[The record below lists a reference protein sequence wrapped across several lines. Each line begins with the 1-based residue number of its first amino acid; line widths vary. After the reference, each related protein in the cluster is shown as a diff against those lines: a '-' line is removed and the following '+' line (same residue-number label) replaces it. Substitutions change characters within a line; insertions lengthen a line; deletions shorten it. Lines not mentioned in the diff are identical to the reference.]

1 MKKIIFI
8 ITLWMILVETVYAGS
23 INVKPLLDS
32 AYTAYKKGNYEK
44 SIQLYQQIEKNGL
57 TSAYLLYN
65 MGNAY
70 FRTHQIGK
78 AILYYERA
86 LMLNP
91 SDVDILHNLQY
102 ANTFVSDKINELPKP
117 FYESWFN
124 SLTNLFS
131 ANEWAWIALFSFLL
145 TLLLIYLNFLTISSF
160 ISRTIKVAVFTF
172 GFVFLIAIVASYFTY
187 QSHSAQN
194 KAIIIT
200 ETVEV
205 KNSPDENGTT
215 LFVIHE
221 GTKIIITDEFEEWS
235 EIRLL
240 DGNTGWLKQ
249 TNFER
254 I

>member
-8 ITLWMILVETVYAGS
+8 ITLWIILFETVNAGP
-23 INVKPLLDS
+23 INVKPILDS
-32 AYTAYKKGNYEK
+32 AYTAYKNGNYEK
-44 SIQLYQQIEKNGL
+44 CIQFYQQIEKNGL

-70 FRTHQIGK
+70 FRTNQIGK

-102 ANTFVSDKINELPKP
+102 ANTFVTDKINELPKP
-117 FYESWFN
+117 FYESWFI

-131 ANEWAWIALFSFLL
+131 ANSWAWLAIFSFLHIL
-145 TLLLIYLNFLTISSF
+145 FLIYLYYSTTSSF
-160 ISRTIKVAVFTF
+160 VSKTFKVVVIKFVFI
-172 GFVFLIAIVASYFTY
+172 FLIAIIASYFTY
-187 QSHSAQN
+187 HTQSAHN

-200 ETVEV
+200 EAIEV
-205 KNSPDENGTT
+205 KNSPDEKGTT

-221 GTKIIITDEFEEWS
+221 GTKIIITDEFEEWA

-240 DGNTGWLKQ
+240 DGNTGWIKQ
-249 TNFER
+249 TDFER

>member
-8 ITLWMILVETVYAGS
+8 ITLSIISFELLNAGS

-32 AYTAYKKGNYEK
+32 AFNAYKKGNYEK
-44 SIQLYQQIEKNGL
+44 CIQLYQQIEKNGL

-131 ANEWAWIALFSFLL
+131 ANTWAWIALFSFLL
-145 TLLLIYLNFLTISSF
+145 VLLLIYLNFLTTSSF
-160 ISRTIKVAVFTF
+160 VSRIFKVAVFTF
-172 GFVFLIAIVASYFTY
+172 VFIFTIAIIASYSTY
-187 QSHSAQN
+187 HTQSAHN

-200 ETVEV
+200 EAIEV
-205 KNSPDENGTT
+205 KNSPDEKGTT

-221 GTKIIITDEFEEWS
+221 GTKIIITDEFEEWA

>member
-1 MKKIIFI
+1 MLFI
-8 ITLWMILVETVYAGS
+8 LKPVTLDAVG
-23 INVKPLLDS
+23 INVKPILDS
-32 AYTAYKKGNYEK
+32 AYNAYKKGEYQK
-44 SIQLYQQIEKNGL
+44 CIQFYQQIEKSGL
-57 TSAYLLYN
+57 TSHYLMYN

-70 FRTHQIGK
+70 FRDHQIGK

-91 SDVDILHNLQY
+91 SNVDIKHNLQY

-131 ANEWAWIALFSFLL
+131 ANGWAWIALFTFLL
-145 TLLLIYLNFLTISSF
+145 TLLLIYLNFLTTSS
-160 ISRTIKVAVFTF
+160 IMSRTIKVAVFTF
-172 GFVFLIAIVASYFTY
+172 GFVFLIAIIASYSTY
-187 QSHSAQN
+187 QSHSAHN

-205 KNSPDENGTT
+205 KNSPDEKGTT

-221 GTKIIITDEFEEWS
+221 GTKIIITDEFEEWA

-249 TNFER
+249 INFER

>member
-8 ITLWMILVETVYAGS
+8 ITLWMILVETVNAGS
-23 INVKPLLDS
+23 INVKPILDS
-32 AYTAYKKGNYEK
+32 AYIAYKKGNYEK
-44 SIQLYQQIEKNGL
+44 CIQFYQQIEKNGL

-86 LMLNP
+86 LLLNP

-131 ANEWAWIALFSFLL
+131 ANGWAWIAIFSFLL
-145 TLLLIYLNFLTISSF
+145 VLLLIYLNFLTTSSF
-160 ISRTIKVAVFTF
+160 VSRTFKVAVFTF
-172 GFVFLIAIVASYFTY
+172 VFIFLIAIIASYSTY
-187 QSHSAQN
+187 HTQSAHN

-200 ETVEV
+200 ETIEV
-205 KNSPDENGTT
+205 KNSPDEKGTT

-221 GTKIIITDEFEEWS
+221 GTKIMITDEFEEWA

-240 DGNTGWLKQ
+240 DGNTGWIKQ
-249 TNFER
+249 NNFER